1 MKEISLRKAK
11 LDDLEIYKNL
21 YEDYDAM
28 FLYSNHD
35 EDDEKKAKEDMKGM
49 GIDEELQSKDFIKEY
64 QESIKSI
71 YFITVNQ
78 NVVGYI
84 KADKKGKELVIHD
97 MAISDY
103 SLWNERNL
111 CKLFNVVFNETK
123 TEKIVI
129 YYCVEITRKMLQRI
143 GFTSKGYLEKIAGI

>member
-11 LDDLEIYKNL
+11 LDDLEIYKYL

-35 EDDEKKAKEDMKGM
+35 EDDEEKAKEDMKDM
-49 GIDEELQSKDFIKEY
+49 GIDEELQSKDFVKEY
-64 QESIKSI
+64 QESLKSF

-103 SLWNERNL
+103 SILNERNL
-111 CKLFNVVFNETK
+111 CKLFNIVFVETR

-129 YYCVEITRKMLQRI
+129 YFCVESTRKMLQRI